1 MSIIELKKNYPTDIQ
16 RQVNL
21 LSIDKDHPENTKL
34 IGSCSY
40 RGALNA
46 SDYDLFEKVE
56 ERGKNKVVEFFFSKI
71 RQIVAYLAKRKDQY
85 FFELKCGLDPF
96 VKEINIGSLSNGE
109 YLPSDTLLKNSKKL
123 YRMGRMESKDLK
135 KIIWCISST
144 DDDPQMRFET
154 VQEIYRNI
162 KVLRW
167 NKKEVKQG
175 YKILIDGKY
184 NKYEYDLREAIMD
197 KTECNIE
204 EIFITAKNEF
214 YCSSNFYMIIYVDKD
229 GSEHGVNCDD
239 DILHNYSVVFKE
251 NLKRGMYKAL
261 YSHISKYNNPLKFFK
276 RLYSYAVFTKNEQM
290 AEVARTVVNGQM
302 GMLYMLAEKL
312 NTLCKIM
319 KNPEKKYIPT
329 VIFRH
334 QMDDVQWTIQGTTML
349 PINVYNEVL
358 RDLFGL
364 LKLSNEKL
372 QRNIKNGKITKI
384 FEKNIKNIKDFVRV
398 KVMEQIQSLGYFPL
412 PSYLMPITPPF

>member
-1 MSIIELKKNYPTDIQ
+1 
-16 RQVNL
+16 
-21 LSIDKDHPENTKL
+21 
-34 IGSCSY
+34 
-40 RGALNA
+40 
-46 SDYDLFEKVE
+46 
-56 ERGKNKVVEFFFSKI
+56 
-71 RQIVAYLAKRKDQY
+71 
-85 FFELKCGLDPF
+85 
-96 VKEINIGSLSNGE
+96 
-109 YLPSDTLLKNSKKL
+109 
-123 YRMGRMESKDLK
+123 
-135 KIIWCISST
+135 
-144 DDDPQMRFET
+144 
-154 VQEIYRNI
+154 
-162 KVLRW
+162 
-167 NKKEVKQG
+167 
-175 YKILIDGKY
+175 
-184 NKYEYDLREAIMD
+184 
-197 KTECNIE
+197 
-204 EIFITAKNEF
+204 
-214 YCSSNFYMIIYVDKD
+214 
-229 GSEHGVNCDD
+229 
-239 DILHNYSVVFKE
+239 
-251 NLKRGMYKAL
+251 
-261 YSHISKYNNPLKFFK
+261 
-276 RLYSYAVFTKNEQM
+276 M